1 MGPLAGIGDTIG
13 WAMIPTIFGS
23 IAASMGMQGNPLGI
37 FLWAAFTFAFLAVR
51 ILEVEWGYNMGI
63 NVVTKLGKQITVF
76 TEACSV
82 LGLTVVGSL
91 ISSVVKLQ
99 TGIIYTN
106 GDVTMKVQELLD
118 GVMPSLLPV
127 AAVVLIYYFMNKK
140 KVKMTHMILII
151 IILSWIGAA
160 CGIYTA

>member
-1 MGPLAGIGDTIG
+1 
-13 WAMIPTIFGS
+13 
-23 IAASMGMQGNPLGI
+23 
-37 FLWAAFTFAFLAVR
+37 
-51 ILEVEWGYNMGI
+51 MGI

-99 TGIIYTN
+99 TGITYTN

-127 AAVVLIYYFMNKK
+127 VAVALF
-140 KVKMTHMILII
+140 
-151 IILSWIGAA
+151 IIL
-160 CGIYTA
+160 

>member
-1 MGPLAGIGDTIG
+1 MGCL
-13 WAMIPTIFGS
+13 
-23 IAASMGMQGNPLGI
+23 
-37 FLWAAFTFAFLAVR
+37 TFAFLAVR

-99 TGIIYTN
+99 TGITYTN

-118 GVMPSLLPV
+118 GVMPSLLPDCSCCTY
-127 AAVVLIYYFMNKK
+127 LLFYE
-140 KVKMTHMILII
+140 
-151 IILSWIGAA
+151 
-160 CGIYTA
+160 

>member
-1 MGPLAGIGDTIG
+1 
-13 WAMIPTIFGS
+13 
-23 IAASMGMQGNPLGI
+23 
-37 FLWAAFTFAFLAVR
+37 
-51 ILEVEWGYNMGI
+51 MGI

-99 TGIIYTN
+99 TGIKYTN
-106 GDVTMKVQELLD
+106 GRCYNEGSRITWWCYA
-118 GVMPSLLPV
+118 SLLPV
-127 AAVVLIYYFMNKK
+127 AAVALIYYFMNKK

-160 CGIYTA
+160 CGIFTA

>member
-1 MGPLAGIGDTIG
+1 
-13 WAMIPTIFGS
+13 
-23 IAASMGMQGNPLGI
+23 MGMQGNPLGI

-127 AAVVLIYYFMNKK
+127 AAVALIYYFMNKK

-160 CGIYTA
+160 CGIFTA

>member
-1 MGPLAGIGDTIG
+1 
-13 WAMIPTIFGS
+13 
-23 IAASMGMQGNPLGI
+23 
-37 FLWAAFTFAFLAVR
+37 
-51 ILEVEWGYNMGI
+51 MGI

-99 TGIIYTN
+99 TGIKYTN

-127 AAVVLIYYFMNKK
+127 AAVALIYYFMNKK
-140 KVKMTHMILII
+140 KLK
-151 IILSWIGAA
+151 
-160 CGIYTA
+160 